1 VVTPVLRPVL
11 GVVGVV
17 GVVTPDPVGPT
28 LTTVV
33 GVVEFPKLNDDELPL
48 ITEGPVVG
56 LVSGVTVV
64 LSTGPVV
71 VIVTVGPGSVTVT
84 VGPPTVTVTVCPGA
98 AGLETVPPG
107 AVTVTVT
114 VDTGI
119 VTVTVTVDPGA
130 GIVTVEP
137 GAVTVHVEVEPGT
150 VTVTVGPGAP
160 GGQTVTVEGGGQF
173 SPAKAR
179 EYKRKK
185 IDRDFMAKSEL
196 ENDGGRD
203 YKRMKCRK
211 PADIKT
217 LAPLLD
223 SCRLRD
229 GFQGSQPYLLKR
241 SRTHGESGAKGL
253 GWRDWT

>member
-1 VVTPVLRPVL
+1 MQWKQGLVPVPDGPVPVPVPVIPVLGVSVLGVVTPVLRPVL
-11 GVVGVV
+11 GVVTPVLRPV
-17 GVVTPDPVGPT
+17 LGVVTPDPVGPT

-33 GVVEFPKLNDDELPL
+33 GVVEFPKLKNEELPL

-56 LVSGVTVV
+56 LVDGVTVV

-71 VIVTVGPGSVTVT
+71 VTVTVTVT
-84 VGPPTVTVTVCPGA
+84 VGPP
-98 AGLETVPPG
+98 
-107 AVTVTVT
+107 TVTVT

-160 GGQTVTVEGGGQF
+160 GAPGGQTVTVEGGGQN

-185 IDRDFMAKSEL
+185 IDRDFMAKGEL
-196 ENDGGRD
+196 ENDGRRD
-203 YKRMKCRK
+203 YKRMNCRK

-217 LAPLLD
+217 LLL
-223 SCRLRD
+223 S
-229 GFQGSQPYLLKR
+229 
-241 SRTHGESGAKGL
+241 
-253 GWRDWT
+253 